1 MLYRRPGRASELSA
15 DILRYTA
22 WWIAFGPHG
31 PRAEDPPGEWTK
43 ILWYTTI
50 GVAVSAALFFGIH
63 AFARPPPRTMTKEW
77 QEATNEYLK
86 VRCLCMLPSTYCQ
99 GIYKQGA
106 DHADLSNRKR
116 ESTPSTVSAAK
127 DTREKATCRASL
139 QRHRASIWI
148 RRNRKRTLLLSWP
161 AFLYF
166 CTTRLASRQ
175 GVPWNFKTPCTK
187 LYILQRAFCTD
198 AGSRSSVQQ
207 DKPRMAV

>member
-86 VRCLCMLPSTYCQ
+86 VCCLRMLLGPHCRV
-99 GIYKQGA
+99 IYKRGDDFA
-106 DHADLSNRKR
+106 NLLNRKR
-116 ESTPSTVSAAK
+116 ELTLFTVLAAK
-127 DTREKATCRASL
+127 DTRAKATCRASL
-139 QRHRASIWI
+139 QRHRALVWT
-148 RRNRKRTLLLSWP
+148 RRNRKRTLLLSWS

-166 CTTRLASRQ
+166 CTTRPASQQ
-175 GVPWNFKTPCTK
+175 GVPWTF
-187 LYILQRAFCTD
+187 
-198 AGSRSSVQQ
+198 
-207 DKPRMAV
+207 